1 MVGCVVL
8 LVVVVV
14 PWWELWLEVKAG
26 WRKTATHTQT
36 QRANPPTSNGGVAP
50 ARLSQQ

>member
-1 MVGCVVL
+1 MVL

-26 WRKTATHTQT
+26 WWKTATHTHRHT
-36 QRANPPTSNGGVAP
+36 QRANPPTSNGGVAVV